1 MDSHTT
7 QLSRML
13 LCTQDTCRENTARLR
28 TVAAGIGEKGTL
40 TSRDKEPE
48 QVSTDKTLVR

>member
-1 MDSHTT
+1 MDSHTI
-7 QLSRML
+7 QLSQML
-13 LCTQDTCRENTARLR
+13 LCTQDTYRENTTRLR

-48 QVSTDKTLVR
+48 QVSTDETLVR